1 LTHIEFVEF
10 CLDTLSPNSVA
21 SIRKKNLGDGV
32 HNADFIWTEIY
43 RESGSVQLC
52 SLAVRLVKDII
63 TFVTEASRLTVMK
76 KPAKSDRMILVADV
90 YREVEL
96 SNACKSIRR
105 VRHTTGMLPPQA
117 KVEDL
122 LCMNE
127 PNSAAMDSWRMS
139 EVSDAYV
146 WDIFASAGGVE
157 CEVRWTQWQ

>member
-105 VRHTTGMLPPQA
+105 VPAERKWAGNASFGGVAGVSISMR
-117 KVEDL
+117 L
-122 LCMNE
+122 LNLLVAWKR
-127 PNSAAMDSWRMS
+127 PVRIAPYNW
-139 EVSDAYV
+139 DAT
-146 WDIFASAGGVE
+146 SAGKG
-157 CEVRWTQWQ
+157 